1 MKETGRVAVV
11 IAAYKEEG
19 MIATVVKGV
28 LAQGWHNVIV
38 VDDGSPDRTGEEALN
53 AGATVLRHPINRGQG
68 AALKTGINFAVQEG
82 AEAVI
87 TFDAD
92 GQHDAAEIGKLAA
105 PVLAGTADCA
115 LGSRFIGQATNI
127 PLLRKLALKGGAFIM
142 RVMYGVRL
150 TDSHNGFR
158 ALSRK
163 AAQQIDLRADRM
175 EHASEI
181 ISEIGKKNLTYVE
194 IPVHIVYT
202 EYSIKGSKQGALPAV
217 RILWKM
223 IVNKVMH

>member
-1 MKETGRVAVV
+1 MKENGKVAVI

-19 MIATVVKGV
+19 MIATVVKNVISHGH
-28 LAQGWHNVIV
+28 HNVIV
-38 VDDGSPDRTGEEALN
+38 VDDGSPDKTGEEAFK
-53 AGATVLRHPINRGQG
+53 AGATVLRHPLNRGQG
-68 AALKTGINFAVQEG
+68 AALKTGIDFAVREG
-82 AEAVI
+82 ADAIV

-92 GQHDAAEIGKLAA
+92 GQHDAAEIGKIAA

-115 LGSRFIGQATNI
+115 LGSRFIGSATNI
-127 PLLRKLALKGGAFIM
+127 PFLRMLALKGGAFIM
-142 RVMYGVRL
+142 RIMYGVKL

-163 AAQQIDLRADRM
+163 AAQAIDLRADRM

-181 ISEIGKKNLTYVE
+181 ISEIGKKKLTYVE

-202 EYSIKGSKQGALPAV
+202 EYSIKGSKQGSLPAI